1 MDARD
6 VSLSAFCTDCC
17 TLNNPLFHDEF
28 EHGLPLRQRKEIQE
42 MLREKGVGSGRD
54 GIEPGLSMALASGF
68 STVWYWRTAQ
78 CLIKTNTTLGT

>member
-28 EHGLPLRQRKEIQE
+28 EHGLPLRQRKEI
-42 MLREKGVGSGRD
+42 
-54 GIEPGLSMALASGF
+54 
-68 STVWYWRTAQ
+68 
-78 CLIKTNTTLGT
+78 